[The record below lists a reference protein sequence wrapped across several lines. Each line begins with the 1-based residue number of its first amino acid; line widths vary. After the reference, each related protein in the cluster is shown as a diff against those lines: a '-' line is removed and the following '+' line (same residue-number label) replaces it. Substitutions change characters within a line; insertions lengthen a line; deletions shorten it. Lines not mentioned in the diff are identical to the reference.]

1 MEPPAKRQRLG
12 LGPAEPEDED
22 ELDFDPDEL
31 NQRRDPAYQLEQ
43 ARDHAVYKLKSRFE
57 NIFAK
62 YEKDF
67 TGVGDEIDLRT
78 GQVVV
83 DNGHLESMRSV
94 KDGEEDDQD
103 SEQEEERIMHGARAT
118 GSTTSDA
125 IMRRDP
131 WAVENAYPN
140 RSPLSPMMGGPPRLS
155 SMMFPSHNSFMTPP
169 RSFDSFSSG
178 ASLSV
183 DPAWQAPDLPRP
195 AFFGNSF
202 GGSGRQYGFGM
213 GASTRKVT
221 RKSLPAP
228 RDQDEE
234 DEDVLLGVS
243 GNVPVGREPAKESP
257 LIKRK
262 FLTVDSSPNN
272 DSGLNDLIQEVIENI
287 PETPPSVQKPVAS
300 NPGIMR
306 QLSGK
311 EEPSQPISE
320 FKGRRPRGRPRG
332 TGTGGIHRKRPTGP
346 DLVVS
351 QGRVRASSTD
361 SPSGSLEPR
370 SNKNPLAGRAAAIAQ
385 PSGRGETSPSF
396 QERDLESYQ
405 DVTGMPA
412 VGLDRHAF
420 YVEIQ
425 ARNVNGIDAQN
436 RPGAGTTNMKSIGPE
451 KQAAKPS
458 TIQGTYERNVID
470 PAFAFSDEETLPAR
484 KVWKNRRKSEPA
496 RLIAPQVL
504 QALQPNLQQP
514 PSAKGLP
521 GRNVVDPSY
530 AFSDEE
536 NLLPKRAKTTRR
548 QPEPVMSSKPRA
560 EEDSSAGRD
569 ELNMMQDSPSE
580 RKGRQ
585 QTMRS
590 ARKPVVA
597 VDTSVD
603 VAEGLVDQG
612 AERTDPEPCLA
623 RPISTKRRP
632 GRPKKVVERMA
643 SPELGD
649 PSFSAACP
657 ETEGVGKEKSET
669 GSLATATSAP
679 PPQPS
684 TPKSISK
691 KANLNTPSSK
701 TGLISLLSDNEDEED
716 EISFDLS
723 AFTPS
728 GHHRILTHRPN
739 HPHTTTTTP
748 RMSSNS
754 TAGKK
759 MRASSL
765 FPGPLST
772 SKARKHRTPGSE
784 RKDGGGR
791 RRGRANSL
799 ARSVVKVRRGSFRAP
814 SPAGSVVQTPGG
826 TKRRCGQDG
835 FRCERD
841 FCFVCI
847 SI

>member
-12 LGPAEPEDED
+12 LGPAAPEDED

-125 IMRRDP
+125 IMRRDA

-228 RDQDEE
+228 RDQDKE

-243 GNVPVGREPAKESP
+243 GNVQVGREPAKESP

-272 DSGLNDLIQEVIENI
+272 DSGLKQLIQEVIENI

-300 NPGIMR
+300 
-306 QLSGK
+306 
-311 EEPSQPISE
+311 
-320 FKGRRPRGRPRG
+320 
-332 TGTGGIHRKRPTGP
+332 
-346 DLVVS
+346 
-351 QGRVRASSTD
+351 
-361 SPSGSLEPR
+361 
-370 SNKNPLAGRAAAIAQ
+370 RAAAIAQ
-385 PSGRGETSPSF
+385 PSGPGETSPSF

-451 KQAAKPS
+451 KQTAKPS
-458 TIQGTYERNVID
+458 NIQGTYERNVID

-504 QALQPNLQQP
+504 QTLQPKLQQP

-530 AFSDEE
+530 TFSDEE
-536 NLLPKRAKTTRR
+536 NLLHRRGKTTRR
-548 QPEPVMSSKPRA
+548 QPEPAMSSKPRA

-569 ELNMMQDSPSE
+569 ELDMMHDSPSK
-580 RKGRQ
+580 RKGRR

-590 ARKPVVA
+590 ACKPVVA

-612 AERTDPEPCLA
+612 AERTDPEPCPA
-623 RPISTKRRP
+623 RPITMKRRP
-632 GRPKKVVERMA
+632 GRPRKVVERMA

-649 PSFSAACP
+649 PSFSAVCP
-657 ETEGVGKEKSET
+657 ATEGVGKEKSET
-669 GSLATATSAP
+669 GSVATATSAP
-679 PPQPS
+679 PQQPL
-684 TPKSISK
+684 TPKSKSK
-691 KANLNTPSSK
+691 KANLNTPSPR
-701 TGLISLLSDNEDEED
+701 TGLISLLSDNDDEED

-728 GHHRILTHRPN
+728 GHHRILTHRPY

-784 RKDGGGR
+784 RKDGSGR

-835 FRCERD
+835 FRCGRD